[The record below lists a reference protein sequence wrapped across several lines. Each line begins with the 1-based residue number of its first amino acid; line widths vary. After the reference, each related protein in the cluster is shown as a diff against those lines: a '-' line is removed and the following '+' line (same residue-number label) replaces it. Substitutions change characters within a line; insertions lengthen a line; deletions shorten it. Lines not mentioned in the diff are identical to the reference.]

1 MKGKKYMRKTKI
13 VCTLGPASED
23 KAVMTQLVKAGM
35 NVARFNFSHGDYEEH
50 GNRLKTIQSI
60 NEELGTHVAYLLDTK
75 GPEIRTHEF
84 DGKVEIQ
91 KGSIVRIGFTP
102 VLGNKERFSVSYPG
116 LFDDMKVG
124 EFVSVDDGYLTLEVI
139 EKDTKNNEL
148 VTKAL
153 NTHTVKSRRGVN
165 IPGVVLNMPF
175 ISEKDASDIKFAATM
190 GYDFV
195 AASFVRR
202 GEDAQAVR
210 DILDNNGGKDV
221 QIIAKIENQE
231 GMDNLDDILDVVDG
245 IMVARGDLGIE
256 VEGELVPMYQSEMID
271 KCLELGKTVIVA
283 TQMLESMQKNPR
295 PTRAEVSDVFNA
307 VREGTSATMLSGES
321 AAGDYPIES
330 VKKMASID
338 SKAESTL
345 DYEVFLDGYFMGDSN
360 IDAIA
365 QSAAKLVL
373 EYEVDVVITNGVE
386 VAKSFAA
393 YHTQA
398 INIAV
403 VKTAKEA
410 RALALH
416 FGVYPVLSKDEASK
430 FLDKLGLVEGDFVLE
445 VTNSSTKLLE
455 IK

>member
-1 MKGKKYMRKTKI
+1 MRKTKI
-13 VCTLGPASED
+13 VCTLGPASEN
-23 KAVMTQLVKAGM
+23 KAVMTELVKAGM

-50 GNRLKTIQSI
+50 GKRLETIQSI

-84 DGKVEIQ
+84 DGKVEI
-91 KGSIVRIGFTP
+91 KKDSIVRIGFTP
-102 VLGNKERFSVSYPG
+102 VLGNQERFSVTYEG
-116 LFDDMKVG
+116 LYDDMKVG
-124 EFVSVDDGYLTLEVI
+124 EFVTVDDGYLTLEVV
-139 EKDTKNNEL
+139 EKDEKSKEL

-153 NTHTVKSRRGVN
+153 NTHVVKSRRGVN
-165 IPGVVLNMPF
+165 VPNVVLNMPF
-175 ISEKDASDIKFAATM
+175 VSEKDASDIKFAAQK

-202 GEDAQAVR
+202 GDDAQAVR
-210 DILDNNGGKDV
+210 DILDQNGGKDV

-231 GMDNLDDILDVVDG
+231 GMDNLEDILEVVDG

-256 VEGELVPMYQSEMID
+256 VEGELVPIYQTEMID

-321 AAGDYPIES
+321 AAGDYPVES
-330 VKKMASID
+330 VKKMAAID
-338 SKAESTL
+338 LKAESTL
-345 DYEVFLDGYFMGDSN
+345 NHEVFLDGYFQGGSN

-373 EYEVDVVITNGVE
+373 EYEVDVVISNGVD

-393 YHTQA
+393 FHTQA

-416 FGVYPVLSKDEASK
+416 FGVYPVLSKDEAADMLEK
-430 FLDKLGLVEGDFVLE
+430 MGLDTGDYVLE
-445 VTNSSTKLLE
+445 VSKNGTKLIE

>member
-1 MKGKKYMRKTKI
+1 MKKTKI
-13 VCTLGPASED
+13 ICTLGPASEN
-23 KAVMTQLVKAGM
+23 KAVMTELVKAGM

-50 GNRLKTIQSI
+50 GNRLKTIQAI

-91 KGSIVRIGFTP
+91 KGSTVRIAFTP
-102 VLGNKERFSVSYPG
+102 VLGNKEKFSVSYDG
-116 LFDDMKVG
+116 LYDDMKIG
-124 EFVSVDDGYLTLEVI
+124 EFITVDDGYLTLEVV
-139 EKDTKNNEL
+139 EKDSVAREL

-153 NTHTVKSRRGVN
+153 NTHVVKSRRGVN
-165 IPGVVLNMPF
+165 VPGVVLNMPF
-175 ISEKDASDIKFAATM
+175 ISEKDSSDIKFAAEM

-202 GEDAQAVR
+202 FEDAQAVR
-210 DILDNNGGKDV
+210 EILDANGGKSV

-231 GMDNLDDILDVVDG
+231 GMDNLDAILDVVDG

-271 KCLELGKTVIVA
+271 KCLELGKVVIVA

-330 VKKMASID
+330 VKKMATINR
-338 SKAESTL
+338 KAESTI
-345 DYEVFLDGYFMGDSN
+345 DYEIFLDGYFMGESN

-373 EYEVDVVITNGVE
+373 EYEVDVVITNGIE
-386 VAKSFAA
+386 VAKSFASF
-393 YHTQA
+393 HTEA

-403 VKTAKEA
+403 VKNSKEA
-410 RALALH
+410 RALAIH
-416 FGVYPVLSKDEASK
+416 FGVYPVLSKEEAAD
-430 FLDKLGLVEGDFVLE
+430 FLEKLNLESGDFVLE
-445 VTNSSTKLLE
+445 VTKSSTKLLE

>member
-1 MKGKKYMRKTKI
+1 M
-13 VCTLGPASED
+13 
-23 KAVMTQLVKAGM
+23 
-35 NVARFNFSHGDYEEH
+35 
-50 GNRLKTIQSI
+50 
-60 NEELGTHVAYLLDTK
+60 
-75 GPEIRTHEF
+75 
-84 DGKVEIQ
+84 
-91 KGSIVRIGFTP
+91 
-102 VLGNKERFSVSYPG
+102 
-116 LFDDMKVG
+116 
-124 EFVSVDDGYLTLEVI
+124 
-139 EKDTKNNEL
+139 
-148 VTKAL
+148 
-153 NTHTVKSRRGVN
+153 
-165 IPGVVLNMPF
+165 
-175 ISEKDASDIKFAATM
+175 
-190 GYDFV
+190 
-195 AASFVRR
+195 
-202 GEDAQAVR
+202 
-210 DILDNNGGKDV
+210 
-221 QIIAKIENQE
+221 
-231 GMDNLDDILDVVDG
+231 
-245 IMVARGDLGIE
+245 
-256 VEGELVPMYQSEMID
+256 
-271 KCLELGKTVIVA
+271 
-283 TQMLESMQKNPR
+283 
-295 PTRAEVSDVFNA
+295 SDVFNA

-416 FGVYPVLSKDEASK
+416 FGVHPVLSKDEASK